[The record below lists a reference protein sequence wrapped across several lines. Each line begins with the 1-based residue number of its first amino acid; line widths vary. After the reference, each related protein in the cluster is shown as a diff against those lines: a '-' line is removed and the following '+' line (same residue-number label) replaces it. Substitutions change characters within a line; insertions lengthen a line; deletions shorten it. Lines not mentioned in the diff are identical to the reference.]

1 MKLNSEKP
9 NFAQPTTQQHRDW
22 LSKSYA
28 IESEQN
34 FQTSM
39 WVKLLEIPNPFSFDE
54 ALLLCPLSGDEWLAW
69 IPDHG
74 ECTLRTTQF
83 VSNR

>member
-9 NFAQPTTQQHRDW
+9 NLAQPTTQQHRDW

-28 IESEQN
+28 IESEQD
-34 FQTSM
+34 FQTAM
-39 WVKLLEIPNPFSFDE
+39 WVKLLELPNPFSFDE
-54 ALLLCPLSGDEWLAW
+54 ALLLCPVSGDEWLAW